1 MDIILIK
8 VYPAYKYL
16 KMKINSVFQMEK
28 NKTALLYLKYILKIN
43 NIVSVKMDIGGI
55 KQNVKFAHIK
65 HFYQILQYLNYV
77 TVVILVNN

>member
-8 VYPAYKYL
+8 VYLVYKYL

-28 NKTALLYLKYILKIN
+28 NKIVLHYLKYILKIN
-43 NIVSVKMDIGGI
+43 NIVNAKMDIGGI

-65 HFYQILQYLNYV
+65 HFYPILQCLNYV
-77 TVVILVNN
+77 IVVILVNN

>member
-77 TVVILVNN
+77 TVVLLVNN